1 MGIRGLSSKLI
12 LALGASSAA
21 ASSVLPRQSN
31 SSSPDISPYFQ
42 SISDYVDSIVDELW
56 PINQEIHDNP
66 ELGYEEVEAHKL
78 LTDFMEAH
86 EGWNVTR
93 SIYNIS
99 TAFVAVFEGSG
110 DGPIVSFNAEYGKWA
125 LNWNNY
131 HQDYAD
137 PRLRCSS
144 WSRPCVRP

>member
-21 ASSVLPRQSN
+21 ASAVLPRQTN
-31 SSSPDISPYFQ
+31 SSSPDISPYFR

-110 DGPIVSFNAEYGKWA
+110 DGPIVSFNAEYGK
-125 LNWNNY
+125 
-131 HQDYAD
+131 
-137 PRLRCSS
+137 
-144 WSRPCVRP
+144 